1 MYVKRTEERVSQ
13 GDILENLKYRFSVFQ
28 ADTVEV
34 ATITLPYAVVLTQD
48 CDLESDYNCRGGL
61 NQENSSNDKFLQS
74 ILVCPAYLAEQFR
87 TGAHLEALGLKMN
100 TWTSEQWK
108 SIKQNQNQRFHFLN
122 ADPTL
127 KIQDLIID
135 FKQYYTI
142 PRDEIYKSHR
152 ELYLASLDLLFREAL
167 SHRFAYYLSR
177 IGLPT
182 IKRLEQGNE
191 NKGTNLTIDSQS

>member
-1 MYVKRTEERVSQ
+1 MYVKRTRERISQ
-13 GDILENLKYRFSVFQ
+13 GDILENLKYRFSVFHT
-28 ADTVEV
+28 DVVEV

-48 CDLESDYNCRGGL
+48 CDLESDYNCR
-61 NQENSSNDKFLQS
+61 SSSNKEDSLNDKFLQS
-74 ILVCPAYLAEQFR
+74 ILVCPAYLAEQLR
-87 TGAHLEALGLKMN
+87 AGTHLETLGLKMN
-100 TWTSEQWK
+100 SWTSEQWK

-122 ADPTL
+122 AEVAL

-142 PRDEIYKSHR
+142 PRNEIYESHS
-152 ELYLASLDLLFREAL
+152 ELYLVSLDLLFREAL

-182 IKRLEQGNE
+182 VKNPDQDSEDKR
-191 NKGTNLTIDSQS
+191 TNPATNSQS